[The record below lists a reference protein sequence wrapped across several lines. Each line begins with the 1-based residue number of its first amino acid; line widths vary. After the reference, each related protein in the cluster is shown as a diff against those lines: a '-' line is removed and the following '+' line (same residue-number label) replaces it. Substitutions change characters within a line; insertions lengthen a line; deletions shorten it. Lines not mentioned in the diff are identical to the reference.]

1 MSGLTSRQRS
11 ALRALAH
18 GLDPV
23 VLLGKA
29 GVTDA
34 VIREVDDAL
43 AAREL
48 IKVRLAGDR
57 DEREAEAES
66 IAARSGAEV
75 AGRIGRMA
83 IFFRRH
89 PDPARRTIELPP
101 D

>member
-1 MSGLTSRQRS
+1 MSPLTSRQRS

-43 AAREL
+43 TAREL

-57 DEREAEAES
+57 DEREAAADA
-66 IAARSGAEV
+66 IASRSGAEV

-89 PDPARRTIELPP
+89 PDPARRTIDLPP

>member
-1 MSGLTSRQRS
+1 MTGLSSRQRS
-11 ALRALAH
+11 RLRGLAH
-18 GLDPV
+18 GLAPAV
-23 VLLGKA
+23 QVGRA

-34 VIREVDDAL
+34 VLRQVDEAL

-57 DEREAEAES
+57 DERAASAVAIAERTG
-66 IAARSGAEV
+66 AAL

-83 IFFRRH
+83 ILYRRH
-89 PDPARRTIELPP
+89 PDPERRRIDLP

>member
-1 MSGLTSRQRS
+1 MTGLSSRQRS

-18 GLDPV
+18 GLDPLV
-23 VLLGKA
+23 IVGKA

-34 VIREVDDAL
+34 VIREVDEAL

-48 IKVRLAGDR
+48 IKIRLAGDR
-57 DEREAEAES
+57 DERESAADA
-66 IAARSGAEV
+66 IASRARAAV
-75 AGRIGRMA
+75 AGRIGRVA
-83 IFFRRH
+83 ILYRRH

>member
-1 MSGLTSRQRS
+1 MTGLTSRQRS
-11 ALRALAH
+11 ALRAQAH

-34 VIREVDDAL
+34 VIRGVDDAL

-57 DEREAEAES
+57 DERDAAADA
-66 IAARSGAEV
+66 IAARSGADL

-83 IFFRRH
+83 ILFRRH
-89 PDPARRTIELPP
+89 PDPARRTIDLPS

>member
-1 MSGLTSRQRS
+1 MRGLTSRQRS

-29 GVTDA
+29 RVTDA

-57 DEREAEAES
+57 EEREAEADA

>member
-1 MSGLTSRQRS
+1 MTGLTSRQRS

-23 VLLGKA
+23 VLVGTA

-34 VIREVDDAL
+34 VLREVDEAL

-48 IKVRLAGDR
+48 IKIRLAGDR
-57 DEREAEAES
+57 DERAAAADA
-66 IAARSGAEV
+66 IASRAHAEV
-75 AGRIGRMA
+75 AGRIGRVA
-83 IFFRRH
+83 ILYRRQ
-89 PDPARRTIELPP
+89 PDPARRAIDLPS